1 MPQIEVNEEQVLKA
15 LEQLSPAATRMA
27 LARLIR
33 GLAQL
38 DRFVEQNRPRLEAL
52 CRERGIDF
60 SALSEEEREA
70 FIDDL
75 LHTDS

>member
-15 LEQLSPAATRMA
+15 LEQLSPAAKRMA
-27 LARLIR
+27 LARLIP

-38 DRFVEQNRPRLEAL
+38 DRLVEQNRPRLEAL

-70 FIDDL
+70 FIDNL
-75 LHTDS
+75 LHTNT

>member
-15 LEQLSPAATRMA
+15 LEQFSPAAKRRA
-27 LARLIR
+27 LARLIP

-38 DRFVEQNRPRLEAL
+38 DRLVEQNRPRLEAI
-52 CRERGIDF
+52 CRERGINFD
-60 SALSEEEREA
+60 ALTEEQRER

-75 LHTDS
+75 LHSDT